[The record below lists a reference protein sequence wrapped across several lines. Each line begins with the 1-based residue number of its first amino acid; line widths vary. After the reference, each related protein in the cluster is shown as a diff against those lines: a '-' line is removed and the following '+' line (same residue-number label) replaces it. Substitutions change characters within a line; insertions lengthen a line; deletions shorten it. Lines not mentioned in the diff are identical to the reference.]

1 MSYFDSL
8 SSWQN
13 ANTAISN
20 HQAENENANVETK
33 AQTMEQK
40 FANVDKLL
48 GESGGGIGGLGG
60 GVHIGMRMYRKA
72 QKAKQAIEDA
82 KGKVQD
88 GIQKVK
94 DLKGKLNGDK
104 PDGNSNNADDE
115 GAKGANEEPPN
126 TKDGTPDTNEPAKTP
141 QEEPKSAGDD
151 KPQAE
156 NEAPDNSP
164 QELDTDPN
172 QENLL
177 SKTDQAKADFKS
189 AQDTAQTDT
198 SGESSLGNQASD
210 ASARLSETGS
220 SATEPAGVAEKPQ
233 LDTIGEEPEGDFGG
247 GEAGQQG
254 IGESADGGARLGQNP
269 AEGANEELAPKPDT
283 SGFTP
288 TEDGQGMT
296 NNFKSADTG
305 GDSSAVDDIASKVGD
320 AKDAI
325 SGVKDTISGV
335 KATGNAVMNTT
346 TDALAQTGE
355 KVGTSVAK
363 VGLESTEGV
372 LDFLGPIGE
381 IIGAGLALGTFF
393 HDLFGKKGL
402 TKKQENAENAPQTIS
417 QASGISTASMGTAQE
432 KSNTV
437 GTQV

>member
-20 HQAENENANVETK
+20 HQAQNENANVETK
-33 AQTMEQK
+33 AQTMQEK

-104 PDGNSNNADDE
+104 PDGQSNNADDE

-126 TKDGTPDTNEPAKTP
+126 TKGETPDTNEPAKTP

-151 KPQAE
+151 TPKAE

-177 SKTDQAKADFKS
+177 SKTEQARADFNKQS
-189 AQDTAQTDT
+189 DTAKTDT
-198 SGESSLGNQASD
+198 TGETTEGAVDTESSIASKVGESAITKPAPVAQAS
-210 ASARLSETGS
+210 
-220 SATEPAGVAEKPQ
+220 KN
-233 LDTIGEEPEGDFGG
+233 LDTIAEEPEGNFGT
-247 GEAGQQG
+247 GEAG
-254 IGESADGGARLGQNP
+254 AKGAGDS
-269 AEGANEELAPKPDT
+269 ANEELAPKPDT

-296 NNFKSADTG
+296 NNFKSAGDDAG
-305 GDSSAVDDIASKVGD
+305 GDSGGIMDSIASKVGD

-325 SGVKDTISGV
+325 SGVKDTISGI
-335 KATGNAVMNTT
+335 KATGNAVANTT

-363 VGLESTEGV
+363 AGLESTEGV

-402 TKKQENAENAPQTIS
+402 SKKQENAENAPQTIS

>member
-1 MSYFDSL
+1 
-8 SSWQN
+8 
-13 ANTAISN
+13 
-20 HQAENENANVETK
+20 
-33 AQTMEQK
+33 
-40 FANVDKLL
+40 
-48 GESGGGIGGLGG
+48 
-60 GVHIGMRMYRKA
+60 MRMYRKA

-82 KGKVQD
+82 KSKVQD

-104 PDGNSNNADDE
+104 PDGQSNNADDE
-115 GAKGANEEPPN
+115 GAKGVNEEHPN
-126 TKDGTPDTNEPAKTP
+126 TKGETHDTNEPAKTP

-151 KPQAE
+151 TPKAE

-177 SKTDQAKADFKS
+177 SKTEQARADFNKQS
-189 AQDTAQTDT
+189 DTAKTDT
-198 SGESSLGNQASD
+198 TGESNVGSQSSD

-220 SATEPAGVAEKPQ
+220 SATEPASVAEKPS

-254 IGESADGGARLGQNP
+254 IGDSADGGARLGQNP

-296 NNFKSADTG
+296 NNFKSAGDDAG
-305 GDSSAVDDIASKVGD
+305 GDSGGIMDSIASKVGD

-325 SGVKDTISGV
+325 SGVKDTISGI
-335 KATGNAVMNTT
+335 KATGNAVANTT

-363 VGLESTEGV
+363 AGLESTEGV